1 MIYWAKASL
10 NLTVLKPNPDK
21 PELNIEDLW
30 YRFALSFLL
39 KKIDFLKY
47 SICNFH
53 YSIDCEDFMN
63 IESINTEIST
73 LGEAKILTPVQRRAD
88 GTEGISFVSDENRV
102 IIEVNERGINQM
114 VAEERPLP
122 CFEMAG
128 PRRQIFFDPSKLK
141 CALVTC
147 GGLCPG
153 LNDIIRSIVLELHY
167 AYGVGNIF
175 GIRYGLQG
183 FIARYGHDLI
193 DLTPK
198 SVVNIHDRGGT
209 VLGSSRGPQDID
221 EIIDSLERMNIGL
234 LFMIGGDGTLTA
246 AGRIADTIFNRGLK
260 IGVVGVPKTIDNDI
274 YMVSRSFGFDT
285 AVDVA
290 TKAIISASNEA
301 EGYPNGIGL
310 IKLMGRHSGFIAAT
324 AVLAQQ
330 DVNFVHIPEVDFD
343 LNGPQGLLSALEKRL
358 AQRRHAVIVVA
369 EGAGQKFFEDE
380 ESEQDASGN
389 IKLKDIGIYLKD
401 AIISYFAAKGI
412 DISIKYI
419 DPSYMIR
426 SLPAN
431 ANDRV
436 FCNFLGRNSVHA
448 GMAGK
453 TSMLIGHWNNQFVHV
468 PMHLIA
474 GKRKKVDPKGSLWR
488 STLEATGQSSL
499 KNAG

>member
-1 MIYWAKASL
+1 MKTECMI
-10 NLTVLKPNPDK
+10 
-21 PELNIEDLW
+21 
-30 YRFALSFLL
+30 
-39 KKIDFLKY
+39 
-47 SICNFH
+47 
-53 YSIDCEDFMN
+53 
-63 IESINTEIST
+63 TEISA
-73 LGEAKILTPVQRRAD
+73 LGEAKIPTPVQKRAD
-88 GTEGISFVSDENRV
+88 STNGIRYVTDDNRV
-102 IIEVNERGINQM
+102 VIEINNQQITRM
-114 VAEERPLP
+114 INDGQNLP
-122 CFEMAG
+122 CFELAG
-128 PRRQIFFDPSKLK
+128 PRPQIFFDPSKLK
-141 CALVTC
+141 CALVSC

-167 AYGVGNIF
+167 GYGVRNIF

-183 FIARYGHDLI
+183 FIAGYGHNLI
-193 DLTPK
+193 ELTPE

-246 AGRIADTIFNRGLK
+246 AGRLADTILDRGLK

-274 YMVSRSFGFDT
+274 HMVSRSFGFDS

-310 IKLMGRHSGFIAAT
+310 IKLMGRHAGFIATT

-330 DVNFVHIPEVDFD
+330 DVNFVLIPEVDFD
-343 LNGPQGLLSALEKRL
+343 LEGPGGLFAALETRL
-358 AQRRHAVIVVA
+358 AERKHAVIVVA
-369 EGAGQKFFEDE
+369 EGAGQKFFEKE
-380 ESEQDASGN
+380 NKERDASGN
-389 IKLKDIGIYLKD
+389 IKLKDIGVYLKK
-401 AIISYFAAKGI
+401 AISVYFAAKGI
-412 DISIKYI
+412 EITIKYI

-436 FCNFLGRNSVHA
+436 FCNFLGRNAVHA

-468 PMHLIA
+468 PMKLIA
-474 GKRKKVDPKGSLWR
+474 EKRKTVKPSGSLWR
-488 STLEATGQSSL
+488 STLEATGQGSL
-499 KNAG
+499 KNRV

>member
-1 MIYWAKASL
+1 M
-10 NLTVLKPNPDK
+10 
-21 PELNIEDLW
+21 
-30 YRFALSFLL
+30 
-39 KKIDFLKY
+39 
-47 SICNFH
+47 
-53 YSIDCEDFMN
+53 
-63 IESINTEIST
+63 NTESLITDIPVLGKAT
-73 LGEAKILTPVQRRAD
+73 LPSPLQKRAD
-88 GTEGISFVSDENRV
+88 DMGSISFVSDQSRV
-102 IIEVNERGINQM
+102 IIEVDDSRVNRMIKDEQ
-114 VAEERPLP
+114 PLP
-122 CFEMAG
+122 CFELAG
-128 PRRQIFFDPSKLK
+128 PRSQIFFDPSKLR

-153 LNDIIRSIVLELHY
+153 INDIIRSIVLELHY
-167 AYGVGNIF
+167 AYGVQHIF

-183 FIARYGHDLI
+183 FIAKYGHDLV
-193 DLTPK
+193 DLTPE

-209 VLGSSRGPQDID
+209 VLGSSRGPQDVD

-246 AGRIADTIFNRGLK
+246 AGRIADAIIDRGLK
-260 IGVVGVPKTIDNDI
+260 ISVVGVPKTIDNDI

-290 TKAIISASNEA
+290 TQAIISANNEA

-310 IKLMGRHSGFIAAT
+310 IKLMGRHAGFIAAT

-330 DVNFVHIPEVDFD
+330 DVNFVLIPEVDFD
-343 LNGPQGLLSALEKRL
+343 LEGPAGLLSALEKRL
-358 AQRRHAVIVVA
+358 SDRKHAVLVAA
-369 EGAGQKFFEDE
+369 EGAGQKFFEDDKNE
-380 ESEQDASGN
+380 RDASGN
-389 IKLKDIGIYLKD
+389 IRLKDIGLFLKET
-401 AIISYFAAKGI
+401 ISSYFADKGI

-468 PMHLIA
+468 PMQVISD
-474 GKRKKVDPKGSLWR
+474 KRKKVDPKGSLWR
-488 STLEATGQSSL
+488 STLGATGQGSL
-499 KNAG
+499 KNT